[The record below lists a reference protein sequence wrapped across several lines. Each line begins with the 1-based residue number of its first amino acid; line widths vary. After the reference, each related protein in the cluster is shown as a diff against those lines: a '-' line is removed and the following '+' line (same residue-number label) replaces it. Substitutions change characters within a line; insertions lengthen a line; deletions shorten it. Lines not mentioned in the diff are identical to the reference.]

1 MKLSEVLG
9 MEVVTASGVH
19 RGHVIDL
26 RSSGEAERG
35 QSNTA
40 RVIHEIIIGR
50 VGWLERMGLRPIH
63 EEIIPWAEVATVGT
77 RRVTLRRG

>member
-9 MEVVTASGVH
+9 MEVVGASGAH
-19 RGHVIDL
+19 RGRLIDL

-35 QSNTA
+35 ESRTA
-40 RVIHEIIIGR
+40 RLITEIVIGR
-50 VGWLERMGLRPIH
+50 IGWLERMGLRTVN

-77 RRVTLRRG
+77 RRITLKNE